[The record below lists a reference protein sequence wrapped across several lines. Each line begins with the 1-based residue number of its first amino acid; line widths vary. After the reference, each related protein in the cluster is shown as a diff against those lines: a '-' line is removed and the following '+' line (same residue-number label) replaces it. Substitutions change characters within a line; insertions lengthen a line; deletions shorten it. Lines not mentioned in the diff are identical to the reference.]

1 MKKAKKFPSIIEIP
15 GPMELLSDS
24 IGRVRLARFE
34 IQRQLERVTA
44 TCLKSAKDGCGFAEA
59 YLAVLIKEKEGL
71 LTLLKRQLKGLN
83 GIRPPAF
90 ILKQMNQDIRTVEKA
105 LARLKKQKPVRVA
118 AKLARDLENAA
129 DNNALKLSTRF
140 VGDPVVYDLLNGGPR
155 GRAKVKRLMAG

>member
-1 MKKAKKFPSIIEIP
+1 MKKAKKCQSIIEIP

-34 IQRQLERVTA
+34 TQRQLERVTA
-44 TCLKSAKDGCGFAEA
+44 SCLKAAKGGCGFAEA
-59 YLAVLIKEKEGL
+59 YRSVLIQEKEGL

-118 AKLARDLENAA
+118 AKLARDLKNAA

-155 GRAKVKRLMAG
+155 GRAKVKRLMAE